1 MSVTVNVCISA
12 LEAEIASFD
21 YLDMDNERMCF
32 SWYRNQ
38 METAPTELDWD
49 VSVPFDRCGLAWVM
63 QSVSSA
69 ITENCLSLTMTTVP
83 RLGTTGWGSC
93 VLWRKPSL
101 MSCVTVLLS
110 AITIVQ
116 AGLAQREGLEEK
128 VCVRCRACCPCR
140 CLQEPTS
147 LGAFFFTQKP
157 QACTGVSDFPS
168 ISPQFSCSAREVG
181 VTWQ

>member
-21 YLDMDNERMCF
+21 YLDMDNKRMCF

-110 AITIVQ
+110 SITIVQ
-116 AGLAQREGLEEK
+116 AGLAQREGLGKKSVSGAEHA
-128 VCVRCRACCPCR
+128 VPVAAYRNPPPLVRSSSHRSHRLAP
-140 CLQEPTS
+140 
-147 LGAFFFTQKP
+147 
-157 QACTGVSDFPS
+157 V
-168 ISPQFSCSAREVG
+168 
-181 VTWQ
+181 

>member
-12 LEAEIASFD
+12 LEAEIASSD

-49 VSVPFDRCGLAWVM
+49 DSIPFDRRSLAWVM

-69 ITENCLSLTMTTVP
+69 PITENGLSLTMTMVL
-83 RLGTTGWGSC
+83 RLGTTGWGSR
-93 VLWRKPSL
+93 VFWRKPSL
-101 MSCVTVLLS
+101 MSCVTALRS

-116 AGLAQREGLEEK
+116 AGLAQREGLGKK
-128 VCVRCRACCPCR
+128 VCVRCRVCCH
-140 CLQEPTS
+140 CLQEPAS
-147 LGAFFFTQKP
+147 LGAFFFTQKL

-168 ISPQFSCSAREVG
+168 ISPQFSCSVREAG